1 MKADE
6 AERQVQ
12 ALKDVLDMRNKK
24 HDAEADKLQRKVE
37 DSLERIREL
46 EDRCVTIQI
55 YNIKVPPAML

>member
-1 MKADE
+1 
-6 AERQVQ
+6 VQ